1 MIDIFGDMTHTEQ
14 QEEITRLRADLA
26 KANADR
32 DAIAAE
38 FARRTAERDAARK
51 EVLKAL
57 KEMYTTAGL
66 RRELLRRGWWEWYKE
81 VRP

>member
-1 MIDIFGDMTHTEQ
+1 MSDIFGDMTHTEQ

-26 KANADR
+26 K
-32 DAIAAE
+32 
-38 FARRTAERDAARK
+38 RTAERDEARK
-51 EVLKAL
+51 EVVEAL

>member
-1 MIDIFGDMTHTEQ
+1 MSDIFGDMTHTEQ

-26 KANADR
+26 KANSDR
-32 DAIAAE
+32 DE
-38 FARRTAERDAARK
+38 ARK
-51 EVLKAL
+51 EVIEAL

>member
-1 MIDIFGDMTHTEQ
+1 VSNGKDCRCNAHCEHECCCDADWTPKEVYD
-14 QEEITRLRADLA
+14 LRAELA
-26 KANADR
+26 R
-32 DAIAAE
+32 V
-38 FARRTAERDAARK
+38 TAERDEARK
-51 EVLKAL
+51 EVFKAL